1 LLEKKMFRPGRGS
14 VALLVPMMIFVLG
27 ACSGGDDSG
36 PPAGNGHAEGGRPN
50 HRPEQP
56 PVPVAIAPAVTGS
69 ISSSYSA
76 NATLEA
82 NAEADVL
89 ARVPGIVQS
98 LSVEEG
104 DRVNKGEV
112 LLQIEADEYRY
123 RLQQAES
130 STKNLRSRY
139 ERLENMA
146 ERGLVSAEEFD
157 AAEADFASA
166 EANEGLAR
174 IELGYTTV
182 RAPMDGFIV
191 LRHVD
196 QGQPIS
202 ANVAVFRIANFEP
215 LLARV
220 HVPSKEFRRLTTEHP
235 VSIHL
240 DSDGTVLEGT
250 IQLVSPVIDPTS
262 GTIKVTVEITEYPA
276 NVRPG
281 DFAEVR
287 IVTERRDGR
296 TLVPRVALVSDKG
309 EDVVYVE
316 VDAVAE
322 RRTVEIGISDDQ
334 NAEIISGVAVGEFVV
349 VKGQRSL
356 QHGQAVRVLEGDA
369 SDDDPVANE
378 AAADTTEAHQ
388 GRKSS

>member
-1 LLEKKMFRPGRGS
+1 MSRPRRGS
-14 VALLVPMMIFVLG
+14 VALLIPMMVFVLA

-36 PPAGNGHAEGGRPN
+36 PPAGDGHAQGGGPG

-56 PVPVAIAPAVTGS
+56 PVPVAVAPAVTGT

-89 ARVPGIVQS
+89 ARVPGVVQS

-104 DRVNKGEV
+104 DRVRKGDV
-112 LLQIEADEYRY
+112 LLQIDAEEYRY
-123 RLQQAES
+123 RLQQAEA

-139 ERLENMA
+139 ERLENMS
-146 ERGLVSAEEFD
+146 ERGLVSEEEFD
-157 AAEADFASA
+157 SAEADFASA
-166 EANEGLAR
+166 VANEGLAR

-220 HVPSKEFRRLTTEHP
+220 HVPSKEFRSLSTEQP

-240 DSDGTVLEGT
+240 DSDGTVLQGR
-250 IQLVSPVIDPTS
+250 IHLVSPVIDPTS
-262 GTIKVTVEITEYPA
+262 GTIKVTVEITRYPA
-276 NVRPG
+276 SVRPG

-316 VDAVAE
+316 IDGVAE
-322 RRTVEIGISDDQ
+322 RRVVDIGLSDDDH
-334 NAEIISGVAVGEFVV
+334 AEIISGVAVGEFVV

-356 QHGQAVRVLEGDA
+356 QHGQAVRVLEGGPG
-369 SDDDPVANE
+369 DDDSVATE
-378 AAADTTEAHQ
+378 PPADAQKSRQ

>member
-1 LLEKKMFRPGRGS
+1 MFRPGRGS
-14 VALLVPMMIFVLG
+14 VALLIPMTVFVLA
-27 ACSGGDDSG
+27 ACSGGDASG
-36 PPAGNGHAEGGRPN
+36 PPAGDGHGQGGGPGQ
-50 HRPEQP
+50 RPEQP
-56 PVPVAIAPAVTGS
+56 AAPVAVAPAETGS

-89 ARVPGIVQS
+89 ARVPGVVES

-104 DRVNKGEV
+104 DRVRKGDV
-112 LLQIEADEYRY
+112 LLQIDADEYRY
-123 RLQQAES
+123 RLQQAEA

-139 ERLENMA
+139 ERLENMS

-157 AAEADFASA
+157 SAEADFASA

-202 ANVAVFRIANFEP
+202 TNVAVFRIANFEP

-240 DSDGTVLEGT
+240 DSDGTVLKGR
-250 IQLVSPVIDPTS
+250 IQLVSPVIDPAS

-296 TLVPRVALVSDKG
+296 ILVPRVALVSDKG
-309 EDVVYVE
+309 EDVVFVE
-316 VDAVAE
+316 VDGVAE
-322 RRTVEIGISDDQ
+322 RRVVEIGLSDDEH
-334 NAEIISGVAVGEFVV
+334 AEIISGVTVGEFVV

-356 QHGQAVRVLEGDA
+356 QHGQAVRVLEGGS
-369 SDDDPVANE
+369 SDTDSVATEPPSDSEE
-378 AAADTTEAHQ
+378 ARQ